1 MHSVRTDLEVQLL
14 GYRTCTFS
22 ILIATRKLV
31 SGVMTP
37 IYIPTGRL
45 SVLGLEISL
54 IAVFLWSGSKE
65 PTVAA
70 YPLVTTDASVD
81 LYFPLD

>member
-1 MHSVRTDLEVQLL
+1 
-14 GYRTCTFS
+14 
-22 ILIATRKLV
+22 
-31 SGVMTP
+31 MTP